1 MTKHQETENKIN
13 KEGAKSNYL
22 KEEQFELIVK
32 YQKEIYERTQILIS
46 IKKIIHE
53 LITEDNLNK
62 IKNKYI
68 DLLCS

>member
-1 MTKHQETENKIN
+1 MTKRQETENKTN
-13 KEGAKSNYL
+13 TEGAKSNYL
-22 KEEQFELIVK
+22 KEEQFELIIK

-53 LITEDNLNK
+53 LITEDNLDK
-62 IKNKYI
+62 IKKKYI